1 MVDIPATNVYQVSKR
16 MMVHRHAILSRGL
29 TVCDV
34 IILRVS
40 EINVTHKLCL
50 IELRTAS

>member
-16 MMVHRHAILSRGL
+16 MMVHRHVRGL
-29 TVCDV
+29 TVCDG